1 MSNICSIKIRTFAN
15 SLKIL
20 PMDDFASLCMLARAG
35 DAHAA
40 EQLMQRIYPELR
52 QMARSRL
59 RHSGHLTLLDTTAL
73 INEMW
78 LRLNAVTQMQA
89 ADKHYF
95 LGYAARAMRSIVIDY
110 ARRRKAE
117 RHGGDAEHVE
127 LESQLDLSNPDES
140 ELLRVHDALNELE
153 QLDPRLAQVVELRYF
168 AGLSE
173 EQTADFLGI
182 ARRTVQRDWLKA
194 RALLFEALC

>member
-1 MSNICSIKIRTFAN
+1 
-15 SLKIL
+15 
-20 PMDDFASLCMLARAG
+20 MDDFASLCTRARAG
-35 DAHAA
+35 DPLAA
-40 EQLMQRIYPELR
+40 EQLMQKIYPELHI
-52 QMARSRL
+52 MARARL
-59 RHSGHLTLLDTTAL
+59 RQSGHLTLLDTTAL

-78 LRLNAVTQMQA
+78 LRLNANTQLQLA
-89 ADKHYF
+89 EKHYF
-95 LGYAARAMRSIVIDY
+95 LGYASRAMRSIVIDY
-110 ARRRKAE
+110 ARRRQAE
-117 RHGGDAEHVE
+117 RHGGSAEHVE
-127 LESQLDLSNPDES
+127 LSSQPDLNAPDES

-153 QLDPRLAQVVELRYF
+153 QIDPRLAQVVELRYF